1 MPKDSKRF
9 RLSCSTDRYQATC
22 DDLGCYISCEYT
34 YVRSDDTQSNPVQS
48 VTPNVLTCDPSV
60 ESQVQKYVND
70 RNGSFHI
77 HQMVAKSGS
86 AMWETRRLF
95 VTPAQI
101 AVQCFA
107 TATAPATSIIH
118 PFTPQSSIC
127 ISLGDDKR
135 SVLTIEPG
143 VVLYLSSENPLK
155 RDVLV
160 MVIRHWMYIP
170 HPLAPFCCPSF
181 CPPFLP
187 NSDTLA
193 HFCSTVLKS
202 PPVCAPVHPP
212 TDPSE

>member
-1 MPKDSKRF
+1 MPEDSKRF

-34 YVRSDDTQSNPVQS
+34 YVRSDGTQSNPAQS

-60 ESQVQKYVND
+60 ESLVQRYVND
-70 RNGSFHI
+70 RNESF
-77 HQMVAKSGS
+77 QVQQLVLTSGR
-86 AMWETRRLF
+86 WETRRLF
-95 VTPAQI
+95 VTSAQI
-101 AVQCFA
+101 ALHRVA
-107 TATAPATSIIH
+107 PATAPAASIMH
-118 PFTPQSSIC
+118 PLTPQSSIC

-135 SVLTIEPG
+135 SVLTIAPG
-143 VVLYLSSENPLK
+143 VVLHLSSENPLK

-160 MVIRHWMYIP
+160 MVLRHWMYIP
-170 HPLAPFCCPSF
+170 HPLVPFCCPSF

-193 HFCSTVLKS
+193 LFCSTVLKS
-202 PPVCAPVHPP
+202 PPVCAHVHPP